1 MTADSFGVAAGF
13 TVGIDLIEPDRI
25 QHAAERWG
33 DAFLDRIFTADERGY
48 CDRMANP
55 WLHYAARFA
64 AKEAFSKA
72 LGSGMR
78 GLAWRDVAVVREGS
92 GRPTLRVR
100 WPEGQ
105 APREASVSLSH
116 TRTMAGAIVLLAPRP
131 APAADARPLRPE

>member
-1 MTADSFGVAAGF
+1 MTADSLGTAAGF
-13 TVGIDLIEPDRI
+13 TVGIDLIEPERI

-33 DAFLDRIFTADERGY
+33 DAFLDRVFTADERVY

-92 GRPTLRVR
+92 GRPTLHVR
-100 WPEGQ
+100 WPEGH

-116 TRTMAGAIVLLAPRP
+116 TRTMAAAIVLLGP
-131 APAADARPLRPE
+131 APVRAIAAAERKE